1 MPIFMMFGKYSSES
15 LKGISS
21 ERTDRAVNL
30 IKKHGGKVIS
40 MYAVLG
46 EHDLVFTLDFP
57 DAEKAMATSVE
68 LNKLTGISF
77 TTSPVVE
84 VEIHVNLFNST
95 EVAIA
100 FSVSGKSNVKTRSC
114 SPSTAYMEITF
125 PPCFLIRST
134 ARSVRSELMCFNA
147 SDEYLPKNMNIGIAF
162 PPFFLKFVQRT
173 TDYVY

>member
-1 MPIFMMFGKYSSES
+1 MPIFMFFGKYSSES

-57 DAEKAMATSVE
+57 DAEKALATSVE

-84 VEIHVNLFNST
+84 VEKFDKLV
-95 EVAIA
+95 
-100 FSVSGKSNVKTRSC
+100 GK
-114 SPSTAYMEITF
+114 
-125 PPCFLIRST
+125 
-134 ARSVRSELMCFNA
+134 AR
-147 SDEYLPKNMNIGIAF
+147 DI
-162 PPFFLKFVQRT
+162 
-173 TDYVY
+173 